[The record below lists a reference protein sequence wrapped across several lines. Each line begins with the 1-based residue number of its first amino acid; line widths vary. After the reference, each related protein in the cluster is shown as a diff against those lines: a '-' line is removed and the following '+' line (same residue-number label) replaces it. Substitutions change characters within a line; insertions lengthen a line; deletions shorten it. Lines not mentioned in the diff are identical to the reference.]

1 MDYKDKRSDKK
12 AEEVGKQTSE
22 VVMVNYVLIEIIFV
36 EIIDSV
42 VAVSVETWQDSKR
55 IVENLVEHRELY
67 GEIIVSF
74 QGHCEIIDDCDK
86 HDRELIVVDVVDFV
100 LVHVGCGSAA
110 I

>member
-42 VAVSVETWQDSKR
+42 VAVSVET
-55 IVENLVEHRELY
+55 
-67 GEIIVSF
+67 
-74 QGHCEIIDDCDK
+74 
-86 HDRELIVVDVVDFV
+86 
-100 LVHVGCGSAA
+100 
-110 I
+110 

>member
-1 MDYKDKRSDKK
+1 M
-12 AEEVGKQTSE
+12 
-22 VVMVNYVLIEIIFV
+22 
-36 EIIDSV
+36 
-42 VAVSVETWQDSKR
+42 
-55 IVENLVEHRELY
+55 EHRELY